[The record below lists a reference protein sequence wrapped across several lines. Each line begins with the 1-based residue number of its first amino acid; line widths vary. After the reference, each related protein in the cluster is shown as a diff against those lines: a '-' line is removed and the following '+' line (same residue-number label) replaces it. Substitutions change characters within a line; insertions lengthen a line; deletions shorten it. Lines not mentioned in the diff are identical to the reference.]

1 MPTHQ
6 KTHQL
11 LKKELNIKGQ
21 LTKKEIRSEIV
32 LKCQLNKKSYF
43 STCYSR
49 RKIVKMC
56 CDIQRHKL
64 DAKSLKCGNSPKK
77 VTPQP
82 GAQKRAS
89 SEGPTH
95 QKSFFT
101 TIYSK
106 KLVLKCQLTQKSY
119 FPTIYIKK
127 EF

>member
-1 MPTHQ
+1 MCCDIQRH
-6 KTHQL
+6 KFDA
-11 LKKELNIKGQ
+11 K
-21 LTKKEIRSEIV
+21 S
-32 LKCQLNKKSYF
+32 LKCANSPKKATSQPGAQKRASSESYF

-95 QKSFFT
+95 QKKLLPNHLL
-101 TIYSK
+101 K
-106 KLVLKCQLTQKSY
+106 KVVLKGQLT
-119 FPTIYIKK
+119 KK
-127 EF
+127 RLRSNFFW